1 MLDFEG
7 TIGDNDILGT
17 DGADTFD
24 YIGGNDVYNGGLGD
38 DIFKA
43 SGLDIPDG
51 GSLQAIG
58 GAGNDAFRFSAF
70 VVTDLVFEG
79 GDGND
84 MAHIIF
90 GDRDAQ
96 FDIDLGSGDDD
107 VFIGRLWTG
116 SEFGVSGQF
125 NITLGD
131 GRDSV
136 TISSIGFDFNGLVL
150 PLESSFTIHDF
161 EAGSEGDIL
170 NMGFSDFIGNWDGN
184 ENPFDI
190 GAARIMQRGDDAVLQ
205 FESFEMSTGSR
216 TVTAIGWSDVVVFE
230 NFSYLDF
237 TAENFNGLSIDNAL
251 QDPTFVG
258 SPEGD
263 ILTGRNSD
271 DLLLGEGG
279 NDTLSGVAGD
289 DILEGGAGGDELDG
303 GSGIDTA
310 SYEGSTNRVVINMAT
325 DSIMS
330 GHATGDRF
338 ISIENVTGS
347 RFGDTITGD
356 GGGNVLSGENGQD
369 VLSGFNGDDTLLGG
383 AGRDLLT
390 GGAGADALDGGV
402 GIDMVRYVGSN
413 EGVTVDLGAGTASGG
428 HADGDLLISIEQL
441 FGSSHADVLTGDA
454 QNNFIFGSGGD
465 DILDGAGGIDK
476 LFGGSGADTFIFGA
490 GDGFAYVTDWENDID
505 SLDLS
510 QYGFSA
516 VADAMANMDQRGD
529 HVRFFM
535 DGETLLILN
544 ADLDDLADD
553 IIVYGATI

>member
-1 MLDFEG
+1 MTPCYSL
-7 TIGDNDILGT
+7 
-17 DGADTFD
+17 
-24 YIGGNDVYNGGLGD
+24 
-38 DIFKA
+38 KA
-43 SGLDIPDG
+43 LRCQLAP
-51 GSLQAIG
+51 
-58 GAGNDAFRFSAF
+58 
-70 VVTDLVFEG
+70 E
-79 GDGND
+79 
-84 MAHIIF
+84 
-90 GDRDAQ
+90 
-96 FDIDLGSGDDD
+96 
-107 VFIGRLWTG
+107 
-116 SEFGVSGQF
+116 
-125 NITLGD
+125 
-131 GRDSV
+131 
-136 TISSIGFDFNGLVL
+136 
-150 PLESSFTIHDF
+150 
-161 EAGSEGDIL
+161 
-170 NMGFSDFIGNWDGN
+170 
-184 ENPFDI
+184 
-190 GAARIMQRGDDAVLQ
+190 
-205 FESFEMSTGSR
+205 
-216 TVTAIGWSDVVVFE
+216 
-230 NFSYLDF
+230 F

-413 EGVTVDLGAGTASGG
+413 EGVTVDLGPLSLARATALPMSQIGKMTSTVSISPNM
-428 HADGDLLISIEQL
+428 ALALLRTPWRIWINEAIMYA
-441 FGSSHADVLTGDA
+441 SS
-454 QNNFIFGSGGD
+454 
-465 DILDGAGGIDK
+465 
-476 LFGGSGADTFIFGA
+476 
-490 GDGFAYVTDWENDID
+490 W
-505 SLDLS
+505 
-510 QYGFSA
+510 
-516 VADAMANMDQRGD
+516 M
-529 HVRFFM
+529 VRRC
-535 DGETLLILN
+535 
-544 ADLDDLADD
+544 
-553 IIVYGATI
+553 